1 MRNLNWE
8 AGGVAARVEYVAVM
22 EAESGTQSRRQNE
35 QDEDGGG
42 GSTALYEN
50 APGRRGANVPS
61 PARFALSA
69 YKSVTGSSITYCGGR
84 GWGVYPPWPSC

>member
-42 GSTALYEN
+42 GSTAMYEN
-50 APGRRGANVPS
+50 APGRRGGECP
-61 PARFALSA
+61 FA
-69 YKSVTGSSITYCGGR
+69 SSFR
-84 GWGVYPPWPSC
+84 AQRL